1 MAGRA
6 QHGRAAENCRANIA
20 RIGST
25 TADVGSSTNQRERGP
40 GAIGELERAALVARM
55 HARAVRPG
63 GAEGEPERVIER
75 AMVNAG
81 VNV

>member
-25 TADVGSSTNQRERGP
+25 TADVGSSTNQRELR
-40 GAIGELERAALVARM
+40 ITQNQQYELEYSG
-55 HARAVRPG
+55 AVP
-63 GAEGEPERVIER
+63 I
-75 AMVNAG
+75 VNAQ
-81 VNV
+81 